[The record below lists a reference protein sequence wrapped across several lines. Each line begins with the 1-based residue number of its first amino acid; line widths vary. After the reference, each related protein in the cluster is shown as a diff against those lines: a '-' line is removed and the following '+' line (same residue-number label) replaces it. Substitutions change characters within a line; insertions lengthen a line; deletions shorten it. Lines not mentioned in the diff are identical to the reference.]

1 MIEYVTIASGGNS
14 IDFGNLTVARY
25 ALGALSSSTRGING
39 GGYHPS
45 YKNELDYVEI
55 ATIGNALDFGDLS
68 DSPYAPVGFSN
79 GTRAIFAGGSSLIT
93 Q

>member
-1 MIEYVTIASGGNS
+1 MEVDII
-14 IDFGNLTVARY
+14 
-25 ALGALSSSTRGING
+25 
-39 GGYHPS
+39 P

-68 DSPYAPVGFSN
+68 DSEYAPVGFSN
-79 GTRAIFAGGSSLIT
+79 GTRAICRRGSSLIT